1 MRAWRANTASEAQS
15 VGADGRYQIANLQ
28 PGFYIVTENQP
39 IGYVSTNPNLV
50 IVEVR
55 AGEETVVNFGEIAW
69 LPRPTATPTASAT
82 ATPTASATPTPTMTP
97 TTTPSLAMVEGF
109 VWEDQNRDRQHDP
122 NEPGIVGLTIT
133 LRGATARHRSIN
145 ETRVTITDA
154 SGHYEFTHVTPGD
167 YVIQTEV
174 PPRYWPTTSSSVT
187 ITLTLQQTAE
197 INFGLYRALVMQY
210 LPIIRSDAPF

>member
-1 MRAWRANTASEAQS
+1 
-15 VGADGRYQIANLQ
+15 VGADGRYQIANLR

-39 IGYVSTNPNLV
+39 IGYISTSPNLV
-50 IVEVR
+50 IVQVR

-82 ATPTASATPTPTMTP
+82 PTPTMTP
-97 TTTPSLAMVEGF
+97 TTTPSLAIVEGF
-109 VWEDQNRDRQHDP
+109 VWEDQNRDGQHDP
-122 NEPGIVGLTIT
+122 NDPGIAGLTIT
-133 LRGATARHRSIN
+133 LRGATAQHRSIN

-197 INFGLYRALVMQY
+197 INFGLYRALVIQY